1 MILKK
6 YKIVNK
12 ILFKRS
18 KFNGH
23 FRCGV
28 DCKINCPYNTLRYKC
43 NTLRGINTYSEKEYA
58 YYPYPQNDIKKIK
71 NI

>member
-6 YKIVNK
+6 YKIVNE

-23 FRCGV
+23 FICGE
-28 DCKINCPYNTLRYKC
+28 DCKINCQYDDYNKKSSLRYKC
-43 NTLRGINTYSEKEYA
+43 DTLRGINTYSEKEYA
-58 YYPYPQNDIKKIK
+58 YYPLK
-71 NI
+71 